1 VLPELGEEHIPEMG
15 MEDLAGELLEHKYQ
29 FQTFFQQV
37 SALLESIDEG
47 FIERIRFKAS
57 FEFLRKL
64 NQYMIYLENNNFEA
78 TEIRVG
84 KTVVPFPYIQE
95 RFKAYHRIPLLLRIP
110 EVVKDIQQYV
120 RNETQR
126 KLNGQE
132 KARIWEAVPTMFKF
146 SNIFELYA
154 NFYTWIGKPDLFRM
168 PQKDTLEYADVFP
181 LIYCKIRLEGI
192 QPYHHVKHLLVDE
205 MQDYTAVQYAVLSRI
220 FRCKKTVLG
229 DVTQTVNPYSS
240 SSAET
245 IEQVFPQG
253 DVVKLYRSYR
263 STTEIVNFAQQ
274 ISPNPNI
281 IPMERH
287 GEPPFVKGFQTNLEE
302 LTELKRL
309 LEQFRASGYQSLGII
324 CKTQEQTEFVYS
336 ELKSP
341 GIYLLTADSLTFKQG
356 VIVTTVHLSKGLEFD
371 EVIIPFASARNYHTD
386 VDRSL
391 MYIACTRAMHRL
403 SLTYTKE
410 KTPFVK

>member
-1 VLPELGEEHIPEMG
+1 
-15 MEDLAGELLEHKYQ
+15 
-29 FQTFFQQV
+29 
-37 SALLESIDEG
+37 
-47 FIERIRFKAS
+47 
-57 FEFLRKL
+57 
-64 NQYMIYLENNNFEA
+64 
-78 TEIRVG
+78 
-84 KTVVPFPYIQE
+84 
-95 RFKAYHRIPLLLRIP
+95 
-110 EVVKDIQQYV
+110 
-120 RNETQR
+120 
-126 KLNGQE
+126 
-132 KARIWEAVPTMFKF
+132 
-146 SNIFELYA
+146 
-154 NFYTWIGKPDLFRM
+154 M

-192 QPYHHVKHLLVDE
+192 QPHHHVKHLLVDE

-220 FRCKKTVLG
+220 FKCKKTVLG
-229 DVTQTVNPYSS
+229 DVTQTVNPFSS

-287 GEPPFVKGFQTNLEE
+287 GEPPVVKGFETNLEE
-302 LTELKRL
+302 LAELKSL

-324 CKTQEQTEFVYS
+324 CKTQEQTEFVYT
-336 ELKSP
+336 ELKST

-386 VDRSL
+386 VDRSM